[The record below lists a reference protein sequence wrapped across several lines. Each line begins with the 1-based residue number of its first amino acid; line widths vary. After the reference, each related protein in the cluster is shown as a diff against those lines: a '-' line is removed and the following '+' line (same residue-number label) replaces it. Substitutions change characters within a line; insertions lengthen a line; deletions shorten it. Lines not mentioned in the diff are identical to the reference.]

1 MGAKLFLKGER
12 CMSPKCAMIKK
23 PYPPGQKAKA
33 RRVNVS
39 EYGKELKEKQKLRN
53 WYNLSETQFK
63 KYVKGI
69 LGKKSRKEDASV
81 LLTRKLEKRL
91 DNVIFRLGFAASRVQ
106 ARHLLTHKHFYVNGK
121 SNNLP
126 SYQVKKGDEIT
137 LRPSSMKKPVFQN
150 LSNDIKKTQPPA
162 WLDLDIEKIQGK
174 VVSEPGLEDAGAP
187 VEMSAIFEYYS
198 K

>member
-39 EYGKELKEKQKLRN
+39 EYGKELKEKQKLKN
-53 WYNLSETQFK
+53 WYNLGETQFK
-63 KYVKGI
+63 KYVKDI
-69 LGKKSRKEDASV
+69 LNKKSRKEDASV
-81 LLTRKLEKRL
+81 LLTQKLEKRL
-91 DNVIFRLGFAASRVQ
+91 DNVILRLGFASSRTQ

-126 SYQVKKGDEIT
+126 SYQVKKNDEIT
-137 LRPSSMKKPVFQN
+137 LRPSSLKKPVFQN
-150 LSNDIKKTQPPA
+150 LSNNIKKIQPPA
-162 WLDLDIEKIQGK
+162 WLNLDIEKIQGK
-174 VVSEPGLEDAGAP
+174 VVGEPCLEDAGAP